1 MEVDMTGKICILIEC
16 DNNKKIFT
24 HKKNLNY
31 ILEFVNKFK
40 LKIHYA
46 KTEQQ
51 NIVYLEDIARVY
63 CDQSYQSPEEYQ
75 IIRKNILK
83 NPDKRISITTKARE
97 IREQIK
103 TSILKKG
110 SITFKEI
117 QEKFEKENI
126 SISSLCNHFKQVRT
140 ELAQNGVKVEKIKNG
155 VYKIK

>member
-1 MEVDMTGKICILIEC
+1 MSEKICILIEC

-40 LKIHYA
+40 LKLHYA
-46 KTEQQ
+46 KTEQK
-51 NIVYLEDIARVY
+51 NVVYLEDIARIY
-63 CDQSYQSPEEYQ
+63 CDQNYKTPEDYE

-83 NPDKRISITTKARE
+83 NPDRRISITNKAKE
-97 IREQIK
+97 IRESIK
-103 TSILKKG
+103 KSILKNG

-140 ELAQNGVKVEKIKNG
+140 ELAQSGVKVEKIKNG